1 MFSKSGCKLHHSPS
15 GRSEAYEVLT
25 HDFSVTKRA
34 MLFFFFFLTLQMS
47 LGKENILPQEKIKTT
62 NVKHY
67 FRINFGVL
75 Y

>member
-34 MLFFFFFLTLQMS
+34 MLFFFFFLKLQMS
-47 LGKENILPQEKIKTT
+47 LGKENIIPQEKIKTT